1 MEPSQIPSDPLARS
15 GGRPRGVLPFCI
27 AVAVTV
33 ACLATPA
40 PEAAHVAD
48 RIVAVV
54 NTEVIML
61 SELQAEIEADAKRL
75 KERDRGEELQASLNQ
90 LEYITLTRMVE
101 HRVQR
106 QLANCKGG
114 EVSDEGI
121 QSATADLEAQG
132 ANVECS

>member
-75 KERDRGEELQASLNQ
+75 QERDRGEERQSSLKQIEYISLNTI
-90 LEYITLTRMVE
+90 LGNR
-101 HRVQR
+101 
-106 QLANCKGG
+106 
-114 EVSDEGI
+114 
-121 QSATADLEAQG
+121 
-132 ANVECS
+132 

>member
-75 KERDRGEELQASLNQ
+75 KERYRGEELQRSLKQ
-90 LEYITLTRMVE
+90 LEYITLTRMIE
-101 HRVQR
+101 HRDRKSTRMNSSHV
-106 QLANCKGG
+106 AISYAVFC
-114 EVSDEGI
+114 
-121 QSATADLEAQG
+121 
-132 ANVECS
+132 